1 MCVHYICVYVYM
13 LLTDL
18 FVIDVSKVT
27 LTFSGL
33 KLTNGTSVW
42 GSVAMAHSSMR
53 ICRALSVLVRL
64 GEAAAVQVHRIISCF
79 SSSYKRAEFSSFLYL
94 RKHNLVSC
102 RHAFTYNHTLI
113 DTLLDAEMCFRQI

>member
-1 MCVHYICVYVYM
+1 M
-13 LLTDL
+13 DR
-18 FVIDVSKVT
+18 SRVT

-53 ICRALSVLVRL
+53 ICRAPSVLVRF
-64 GEAAAVQVHRIISCF
+64 GEAAAVQVHRIISCL

-94 RKHNLVSC
+94 GIHTIK
-102 RHAFTYNHTLI
+102 RHADMHLRVITH
-113 DTLLDAEMCFRQI
+113 M